1 VVGLRSH
8 ERQERHEH
16 EQDKNDDAS
25 VHTVKLAYIYLL
37 AQIQLCLLMIVS
49 ANGFLDIELRHL
61 AALQAVA
68 EEGSFGR
75 AAKRLGYTQSA
86 ISQQIAALERIVDAR
101 LVERPGG
108 PRRVYLTEAGE
119 MLLRHADGIVAR
131 LHAAQADLAA
141 LARGAAGPLRIG
153 TYQSVGNKILPALL
167 RRFSAQ
173 LPDVQIELR
182 ESHADDELLSA
193 VERGELDLTF
203 TMLPPTEGPF
213 ETLELM
219 RDPYVLLVPAT
230 SPLAGKR
237 HVSLREIGQQPLV
250 TNKACRSVEEVHAH
264 LRARGIEPN
273 VTFRSDDNGTVQ
285 GVVAA
290 GLGVALVPRLT
301 VDETDAHV
309 AVIDL
314 VGRVPDR
321 IIGVAWHRDRFRT
334 QAAEAFAAEAHTLC
348 AELSAGKPVAA

>member
-1 VVGLRSH
+1 
-8 ERQERHEH
+8 
-16 EQDKNDDAS
+16 
-25 VHTVKLAYIYLL
+25 
-37 AQIQLCLLMIVS
+37 VS

-68 EEGSFGR
+68 AEGSFGR
-75 AAKRLGYTQSA
+75 AATRLGYTQSA
-86 ISQQIAALERIVDAR
+86 ISQQIATLERIVGTR

-167 RRFSAQ
+167 RRFSKQ
-173 LPDVQIELR
+173 LPEIQIELR
-182 ESHADDELLSA
+182 EAHDDDELLTA

-203 TMLPPTEGPF
+203 TMLPPLAGPF
-213 ETLELM
+213 EALELM
-219 RDPYVLLVPAT
+219 RDPYVLLVPAD

-237 HVSLREIGQQPLV
+237 QVSLREIGDQPLV
-250 TNKACRSVEEVHAH
+250 SNRFCRSVEQVHEH
-264 LRARGIEPN
+264 LRARGVQPQVI
-273 VTFRSDDNGTVQ
+273 FRSDDNGTVQ

-301 VDETDAHV
+301 VDESDRSV
-309 AVIDL
+309 AVVDL
-314 VGRVPDR
+314 GGRVPDR
-321 IIGVAWHRDRFRT
+321 LIGIAWHRDRFRT
-334 QAAEAFAAEAHTLC
+334 QAAEAFIAGAQALC
-348 AELSAGKPVAA
+348 AELAAAKPRAA

>member
-1 VVGLRSH
+1 
-8 ERQERHEH
+8 
-16 EQDKNDDAS
+16 
-25 VHTVKLAYIYLL
+25 
-37 AQIQLCLLMIVS
+37 MS

-61 AALQAVA
+61 AALQAVS

-75 AAKRLGYTQSA
+75 AATRLGYTQSA
-86 ISQQIAALERIVDAR
+86 VSQQIATLERIVDAK

-108 PRRVYLTEAGE
+108 PRRVYLTEAGRL
-119 MLLRHADGIVAR
+119 LLRHADGIVAR

-141 LARGAAGPLRIG
+141 LARGTAGPLRIG

-173 LPDVQIELR
+173 LPEIQIELR
-182 ESHADDELLSA
+182 ESHVDDELLVA

-203 TMLPPTEGPF
+203 TMLPPIDGPF
-213 ETLELM
+213 EVLELM
-219 RDPYVLLVPAT
+219 RDPYVLLVPAE

-237 HVSLREIGQQPLV
+237 HVSLREIGEQPLV
-250 TNKACRSVEEVHAH
+250 SNRFCRSVEQVHDH
-264 LRARGIEPN
+264 LKARGVRPQVI
-273 VTFRSDDNGTVQ
+273 FRSDDNGTVQ

-301 VDETDAHV
+301 VDESDPSV

-314 VGRVPDR
+314 GGRVPDR
-321 IIGVAWHRDRFRT
+321 MIGIAWHRDRFRT
-334 QAAEAFAAEAHTLC
+334 QAAEAFVAEAQALC
-348 AELSAGKPVAA
+348 AELAAEAPAAA

>member
-1 VVGLRSH
+1 
-8 ERQERHEH
+8 
-16 EQDKNDDAS
+16 
-25 VHTVKLAYIYLL
+25 
-37 AQIQLCLLMIVS
+37 MS

-61 AALQAVA
+61 AALQAVS

-75 AAKRLGYTQSA
+75 AATRLGYTQSA
-86 ISQQIAALERIVDAR
+86 VSQQIATLERIVDAK

-108 PRRVYLTEAGE
+108 PRRVYLTEAGQL
-119 MLLRHADGIVAR
+119 LLRHADGIVAR

-167 RRFSAQ
+167 RRFSTQ
-173 LPDVQIELR
+173 LPEIQIELR
-182 ESHADDELLSA
+182 ESHVDDELLVA

-203 TMLPPTEGPF
+203 TMLPPIDGPF
-213 ETLELM
+213 EVLELM
-219 RDPYVLLVPAT
+219 RDPYVLLVPAD

-237 HVSLREIGQQPLV
+237 QVSLREISEQPLV
-250 TNKACRSVEEVHAH
+250 SNRYCRSVEQVHDH
-264 LRARGIEPN
+264 LKARGVQPQVI
-273 VTFRSDDNGTVQ
+273 FRSDDNGTVQ

-301 VDETDAHV
+301 VDESDPSV

-314 VGRVPDR
+314 GGRVPDR
-321 IIGVAWHRDRFRT
+321 MIGIAWHRDRFRT
-334 QAAEAFAAEAHTLC
+334 QAAEAFVAEAQALC
-348 AELSAGKPVAA
+348 AELAAEKPVAA

>member
-1 VVGLRSH
+1 
-8 ERQERHEH
+8 
-16 EQDKNDDAS
+16 
-25 VHTVKLAYIYLL
+25 
-37 AQIQLCLLMIVS
+37 MIVS

-68 EEGSFGR
+68 NEGSFGR

-86 ISQQIAALERIVDAR
+86 ISQQIATLERIVDAR

-213 ETLELM
+213 EALELM

-230 SPLAGKR
+230 SPLAAKR
-237 HVSLREIGQQPLV
+237 QVSLREIGQQPLV
-250 TNKACRSVEEVHAH
+250 SNKACRSVEEVHTH

-273 VTFRSDDNGTVQ
+273 VIFRSDDNGTVQ

-290 GLGVALVPRLT
+290 GLGVALVPKLT

-314 VGRVPDR
+314 GGRVPDR

-334 QAAEAFAAEAHTLC
+334 QAAEAFAAEAQALC

>member
-1 VVGLRSH
+1 
-8 ERQERHEH
+8 
-16 EQDKNDDAS
+16 
-25 VHTVKLAYIYLL
+25 
-37 AQIQLCLLMIVS
+37 MS

-75 AAKRLGYTQSA
+75 AATRLGYTQSA
-86 ISQQIAALERIVDAR
+86 ISQQIATLERIVDAK

-108 PRRVYLTEAGE
+108 PRRVYLTEAGQ

-153 TYQSVGNKILPALL
+153 TYQSVGNKILPVLL
-167 RRFSAQ
+167 RRFSAR
-173 LPDVQIELR
+173 LPEIQIELR
-182 ESHADDELLSA
+182 ESHADDELLAA

-213 ETLELM
+213 EVLELM
-219 RDPYVLLVPAT
+219 RDPYVLLVPAD

-237 HVSLREIGQQPLV
+237 QVSLREIGEQPLV
-250 TNKACRSVEEVHAH
+250 SNRACRSIEQVHEH
-264 LRARGIEPN
+264 LRARGVQPQVI
-273 VTFRSDDNGTVQ
+273 FRSDDNGTVQ

-301 VDETDAHV
+301 VDESDPAV
-309 AVIDL
+309 AVVDL
-314 VGRVPDR
+314 GGRVPDR
-321 IIGVAWHRDRFRT
+321 LIGIAWHRDRFRT
-334 QAAEAFAAEAHTLC
+334 HAAEAFSAEAQALCVELAAE
-348 AELSAGKPVAA
+348 KPVAA

>member
-1 VVGLRSH
+1 
-8 ERQERHEH
+8 
-16 EQDKNDDAS
+16 
-25 VHTVKLAYIYLL
+25 
-37 AQIQLCLLMIVS
+37 MS

-75 AAKRLGYTQSA
+75 AATRLGYTQSA
-86 ISQQIAALERIVDAR
+86 ISQQIAMLERIVGTR

-108 PRRVYLTEAGE
+108 PRRVYLTEAGN
-119 MLLRHADGIVAR
+119 MLLGHADGIVAR

-141 LARGAAGPLRIG
+141 LARGTSGPLRIG

-167 RRFSAQ
+167 RRFSTQ
-173 LPDVQIELR
+173 LPEIQIELR
-182 ESHADDELLSA
+182 EAHVDDELLTA

-203 TMLPPTEGPF
+203 TMLPPLEGPF

-219 RDPYVLLVPAT
+219 RDPYVLLVPAD

-237 HVSLREIGQQPLV
+237 QVSLREIGEQPLV
-250 TNKACRSVEEVHAH
+250 SNRFCRSVEQVHEH
-264 LRARGIEPN
+264 LRARGVQPQVI
-273 VTFRSDDNGTVQ
+273 FRSDDNGTVQ

-301 VDETDAHV
+301 VDESDPAV

-314 VGRVPDR
+314 GGRVPDR
-321 IIGVAWHRDRFRT
+321 LIGIAWHRDRFRT
-334 QAAEAFAAEAHTLC
+334 QAAESFVAEAQTLC
-348 AELSAGKPVAA
+348 AELATAKPRAA